1 MLRSRD
7 RAVPEDFAISDPQQH
22 GPVTLLVLS
31 GRLDGKAAQ
40 QVQQRCSEVRNLGY
54 SHIALDLAQI
64 TFLASSG
71 LGVFLAETEACKETG
86 GSLYL
91 VAVSPVVAAVIKLL
105 NVDRFLTMVPTVEA
119 LLGSISA

>member
-7 RAVPEDFAISDPQQH
+7 SVVPEDFAISGPHQH

-40 QVQQRCSEVRNLGY
+40 DLQQRCAEIRNLGY
-54 SHIALDLAQI
+54 AHVALDLAQI

-71 LGVFLAETEACKETG
+71 LGVFLAETEACKDAG
-86 GSLYL
+86 GALYL

-105 NVDRFLTMVPTVEA
+105 NVDRFLSIVPSVEA
-119 LLGSISA
+119 LLSSISS